1 MPDISPDVL
10 IDRYRRL
17 RDKIKEIKDRQ
28 SDELKPYVEVM
39 AQLEGAALKLLQEMQ
54 TESLRTAHG
63 TMFTVTR
70 TNYSLTDPAEFK
82 SWCETQGRTDLL
94 ESRVAKTAMQS
105 YVDETGQLP
114 PGVKVSSDLTVNI
127 RK

>member
-1 MPDISPDVL
+1 MNPDEL

-17 RDKIKEIKDRQ
+17 RDKVKEIKDRH
-28 SDELKPYVEVM
+28 SAELLPYM
-39 AQLEGAALKLLQEMQ
+39 TLMGQLEATGLRLMQESN

-63 TMFTVTR
+63 TMFIVKR
-70 TNYSLTDPAEFK
+70 DSFSLSDPALFK
-82 SWCETQGRTDLL
+82 DWCQTNNRIDLL
-94 ESRVAKTAMQS
+94 ESRVAKQGVQS
-105 YVDETGQLP
+105 YLEETGVLP